1 MRRFVRLMAG
11 AAAAATVT
19 ALVVAPAA
27 MADPPSGKTVHNFD
41 LSGIGSDTTESLFNQ
56 FSQDHNAAQRAA
68 HKADSATS
76 PFLYSWDATNPTTEA
91 IGDSIN
97 LKKGCAAFPRPDGS
111 SAGIVALTTLNKSDG
126 TVGTGKSKRQTFCI
140 DYVRSA
146 RNRATTDPPYSKGG
160 LAFITLAGDAVTYAT
175 QPGSN
180 APANLTTAQLFQIY
194 TCSVPAK
201 GGNPANNWADLG
213 GKKGPIK
220 AFIPQT
226 GSGIRTSFLS
236 AIGIASG
243 GSPGT
248 CVSDGS
254 TKKNPGGV
262 LQQNEGTNVLL
273 NKDKPD
279 VIFPFSVGKY
289 LAEVYHSAKCLTHFC
304 NVVTSGPNKGKVCLP
319 SKTQNAFGCDNHGTL
334 VLNSINGT
342 APTSPFPLPKASAC
356 GTKCPVINTKFTA
369 LFNLTQYIVV
379 PFSTT
384 KGSVNGIAPYLVPFF
399 GPNGFVCTSKV
410 AKADLINYGFR
421 VFGKGSAGG
430 HSITKCGDTH

>member
-11 AAAAATVT
+11 AAAAAMVT
-19 ALVVAPAA
+19 ALAVAPAA

-56 FSQDHNAAQRAA
+56 FSQDYNSAQRAA

-91 IGDSIN
+91 IGDSIK

-126 TVGTGKSKRQTFCI
+126 TVGTGASKRQTFCI

-175 QPGSN
+175 QPHSN
-180 APANLTTAQLFQIY
+180 APANLTASQLFDIY
-194 TCSVPAK
+194 TCK
-201 GGNPANNWADLG
+201 DTNWKQVG
-213 GKKGPIK
+213 GKNAPIK
-220 AFIPQT
+220 AFIPQS
-226 GSGIRTSFLS
+226 GSGIRSSFLA
-236 AIGIASG
+236 AIGIPSG

-248 CVSDGS
+248 CVSDGA
-254 TKKNPGGV
+254 TKKNPGGI

-304 NVVTSGPNKGKVCLP
+304 HVVTSGPNKGKVCLP

-334 VLNSINGT
+334 VLNSVNGT
-342 APTSPFPLPKASAC
+342 APTTPFPLPKAGSC

-369 LFNLTQYIVV
+369 LFNLDQYIVV
-379 PFSTT
+379 PFSTA
-384 KGSVNGIAPYLVPFF
+384 KGSKNGIAPYLLPFF
-399 GPNGFVCTSKV
+399 GPNGFVCTSKI
-410 AKADLINYGFR
+410 AKTDLTNYGFR
-421 VFGKGSAGG
+421 VFGKGSAAG